1 MPNFSRLAL
10 IATSLATFAC
20 AGSFEEARVTT
31 PVKPVR
37 MSAPL
42 NGIIA
47 PADRAECV
55 SLDSSHRIWGGLAKG
70 AAVAAAGLGALEV
83 PDLGKDARIGIGASA
98 IGVGAIAAASVFIS
112 EDAAA
117 SWARDCR

>member
-1 MPNFSRLAL
+1 MQLRLL
-10 IATSLATFAC
+10 TLMTMSLATAAGC
-20 AGSFEEARVTT
+20 AGSFEEARATT
-31 PVKPVR
+31 PTKR
-37 MSAPL
+37 MGVPL
-42 NGIIA
+42 NGVVGI
-47 PADRAECV
+47 DRAECV

-83 PDLGKDARIGIGASA
+83 PDLGKDARIGIGATA
-98 IGVGAIAAASVFIS
+98 IGMGAIAAASVFIS